1 MSKPQPL
8 SESFAD
14 RARGALLGLAIGDA
28 LGTTL
33 EFSRR
38 DSAPRHSEMIGGG
51 PFRLDPGVWTD
62 DTSMAL
68 CLADTLLAAGEVE
81 PRDLMGRFIG
91 WWRRGENSVTGSCFD
106 IGNTTRAA
114 LERFERTD
122 NPLAG
127 ATAESAA
134 GNGSLM
140 RLAPVALFYCDDRT
154 AAGQAARLQSQTT
167 HAAPECLEACEA
179 FAHLLVDA
187 FNGAEKDTLLR
198 GATAGF
204 SGQVADILA
213 GRWRGKTREAISSSG
228 YVAHTLEAALW
239 AVSQASSFE
248 EALILAVNLGD
259 DADTVGAV
267 TGQLAGALWG
277 ASAIPSRWLE
287 RLAWKDRLDATAQA
301 LLQRGA
307 TARGLPAFLRPHD
320 GAADAPDW
328 LDQVAQ
334 GRWDAIP
341 VDLAYDDSVEFA
353 HLLNGYSMAERLGFE
368 HPSKVARA
376 AQAGFAEAGVWS
388 GSAVELWITLFFQH
402 RADRFTVFLD
412 VPEPQPNLDEL
423 CRAVR
428 QQLLAGAIWP
438 EGAVA

>member
-1 MSKPQPL
+1 MSQL
-8 SESFAD
+8 QSASESFAD

-33 EFSRR
+33 EFTRR
-38 DSAPRHSEMIGGG
+38 DSAPRHTEMIGGG

-68 CLADTLLAAGEVE
+68 CLAETLLAAGEVE

-91 WWRRGENSVTGSCFD
+91 WWRRGDNSVTGSCFD

-127 ATAESAA
+127 DPAAAAA

-140 RLAPVALFYCDDRT
+140 RLAPVALFYCDDRA
-154 AAGQAARLQSQTT
+154 AAGRAARLQSQTT
-167 HAAPECLEACEA
+167 HAAPECLDACEA
-179 FAHLLVDA
+179 FALLLVDA
-187 FNGAEKDTLLR
+187 FQGAEKSTVLGDQIT
-198 GATAGF
+198 GF
-204 SGQVADILA
+204 SGRVGDIMA
-213 GRWRGKTREAISSSG
+213 GQWRGKPRDGISSSG

-248 EALILAVNLGD
+248 EAIILAVNLGD

-277 ASAIPSRWLE
+277 ASAIPPRWLE
-287 RLAWKDRLDATAQA
+287 QLAWRDRLEATARA
-301 LLQRGA
+301 LLQRSA
-307 TARGLPAFLRPHD
+307 ERRGLVSFLQPHD
-320 GAADAPDW
+320 GPEDSPGW
-328 LDQVAQ
+328 LHQVTQ

-341 VDLAYDDSVEFA
+341 ADLAYDDSVVFA
-353 HLLNGYSMAERLGFE
+353 HLLNGYTMAERLGFE
-368 HPSKVARA
+368 HASNVAHA
-376 AQAGFAEAGVWS
+376 ALAIYRETGAWS

-402 RADRFTVFLD
+402 RADRFTVMLD
-412 VPEPQPNLDEL
+412 VPEPQPHLDEL

-428 QQLLAGAIWP
+428 RQLVAGIIWP
-438 EGAVA
+438 EGMAA

>member
-1 MSKPQPL
+1 MSQSQPA

-33 EFSRR
+33 EFTRR
-38 DSAPRHSEMIGGG
+38 DSTPRHTEMTGGG
-51 PFRLDPGVWTD
+51 PFRLKPGVWTD

-68 CLADTLLAAGEVE
+68 CLAETLLATGAVE
-81 PRDLMGRFIG
+81 PHDLMGRFIG
-91 WWRRGENSVTGSCFD
+91 WWRRGDNSVTGSCFD

-127 ATAESAA
+127 DPAAAAA

-140 RLAPVALFYCDDRT
+140 RLAPVALFYCDDRA
-154 AAGQAARLQSQTT
+154 AAGRAARLQSHTT
-167 HAAPECLEACEA
+167 HAAPECLDACEA
-179 FAHLLVDA
+179 FAQLLVDA
-187 FNGAEKDTLLR
+187 FQ
-198 GATAGF
+198 GATKEAVLGGQITGF
-204 SGQVADILA
+204 SGQVGDIMA
-213 GRWRGKTREAISSSG
+213 GSWRGKPRDGISSSG
-228 YVAHTLEAALW
+228 YVVHTLEAALW

-248 EALILAVNLGD
+248 EAIILAVNLGD

-277 ASAIPSRWLE
+277 ANAIPSRWLE
-287 RLAWKDRLDATAQA
+287 LLAWKDRLDATAQA
-301 LLQRGA
+301 LLEQGA

-320 GAADAPDW
+320 GPADASTW
-328 LDQVAQ
+328 LDEVAQ
-334 GRWDAIP
+334 GRWEAIP
-341 VDLAYDDSVEFA
+341 EDLAYDDSVGFA
-353 HLLNGYSMAERLGFE
+353 HLLNGYEMAQRLGFE
-368 HPSKVARA
+368 HASQVAHA
-376 AQAGFAEAGVWS
+376 AQAGFADTGVWS

-402 RADRFTVFLD
+402 RADRFTMMLD
-412 VPEPQPNLDEL
+412 VPEPQPHLDEL

-428 QQLLAGAIWP
+428 QRLLAGPIWP
-438 EGAVA
+438 EGAAA